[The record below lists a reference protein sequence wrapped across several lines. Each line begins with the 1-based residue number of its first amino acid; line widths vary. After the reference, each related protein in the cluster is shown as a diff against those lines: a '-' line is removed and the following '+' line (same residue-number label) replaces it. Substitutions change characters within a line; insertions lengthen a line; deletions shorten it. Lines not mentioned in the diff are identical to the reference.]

1 MACEIDFNPV
11 TLSSRGM
18 VDNLG
23 ENLVGTDR
31 SPQISVREALKLLF
45 SDGCVLEVSIKRFQ
59 NSS

>member
-31 SPQISVREALKLLF
+31 SPQISVQQLGESWCVCVCVAVLF
-45 SDGCVLEVSIKRFQ
+45 NQL
-59 NSS
+59 